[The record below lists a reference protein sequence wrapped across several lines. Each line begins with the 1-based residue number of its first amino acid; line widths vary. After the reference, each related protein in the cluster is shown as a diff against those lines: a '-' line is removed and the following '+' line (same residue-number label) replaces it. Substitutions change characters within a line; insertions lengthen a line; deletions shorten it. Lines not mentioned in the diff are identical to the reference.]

1 MDYRVLK
8 DIETGDT
15 LLFSGNSAI
24 STFLKIFTTS
34 KWNHVGIAV
43 RVLNDKITTKE
54 GDLYV
59 MEITPSER
67 LNHLDGKYTK
77 GVSIIPITSSLF
89 RYNSIKVRKI
99 RKVNKDICNL
109 IYEFAQ
115 KYKDCEFNNSIARS
129 LRVWVGMNSS
139 EGNGSAFCS
148 ELVYKFYVDY
158 YDSNNILPTN
168 RDESTIRP
176 CDFELD
182 GCRIYKN
189 KSVVLYN
196 VSVDPIYLI
205 IQPLLIILVIII
217 VVLGIFFG
225 FIISS
230 KRNGEV

>member
-24 STFLKIFTTS
+24 STFLKTFTTS

-43 RVLNDKITTKE
+43 RVLDNKITNKE

-99 RKVNKDICNL
+99 KKIDKDICDL
-109 IYEFAQ
+109 IHKFAEQ
-115 KYKDCEFNNSIARS
+115 FKDCKFNNSISRS
-129 LRVWVGMNSS
+129 ARVWLGINSS
-139 EGNGSAFCS
+139 KGNGSAFCS
-148 ELVYKFYVDY
+148 ELVYRFYVDY
-158 YDSNNILPTN
+158 YDTNDILPTK

-176 CDFELD
+176 CDFELE
-182 GCRIYKN
+182 GSKIYKN
-189 KSVVLYN
+189 KSVTLYN
-196 VSVDPIYLI
+196 VSIDPIHII
-205 IQPLLIILVIII
+205 IQPLLLISVVVISILA
-217 VVLGIFFG
+217 IFFG

-230 KRNGEV
+230 KRNI